1 MSAARSA
8 AVPEGQGAV
17 GEQWPFGVSR
27 TPTMSIGTALSIL
40 TQEFPTVRIS
50 KIRFLEE
57 QGIVTPNRTPSGY
70 RTYSQA
76 DVERLRFALAAQR
89 DSFLPLKVIRERLR
103 ELDRAGAGAP
113 APGAR
118 VVTED
123 GELTAAATRSRM
135 TIAQLAES
143 AGVDAR
149 FVAEL
154 AEAGIIVADEGR
166 KYPPAA
172 LPVIAEAGR
181 LAEHGIQPRHL
192 RTLRIAAD
200 RHIDLIEQITAPT
213 RSHRT
218 RGSAEAAAQS
228 QAAELAQVLSRLH
241 SALLADGIERL

>member
-1 MSAARSA
+1 MSPARSA
-8 AVPEGQGAV
+8 AATDGGGPER
-17 GEQWPFGVSR
+17 EQWPFGVSR

-57 QGIVTPNRTPSGY
+57 QGIVTPTRTPSGY

-89 DSFLPLKVIRERLR
+89 DSFLPLKVIRERLG
-103 ELDRAGAGAP
+103 ELDRAGASAP

-135 TIAQLAES
+135 TIAQLAET
-143 AGVDAR
+143 AGLEAA

-166 KYPPAA
+166 KYTPAA
-172 LPVIAEAGR
+172 LPIIAEAAR
-181 LAEHGIQPRHL
+181 LSEVGVQPRHL

-200 RHIDLIEQITAPT
+200 RQVDLIEQITAPT

-218 RGSAEAAAQS
+218 RGSAEVAAQS
-228 QAAELAQVLSRLH
+228 QSVELARVLSRLH
-241 SALLADGIERL
+241 TALLSDGIERL

>member
-1 MSAARSA
+1 MNALSAASS
-8 AVPEGQGAV
+8 GADDPHT
-17 GEQWPFGVSR
+17 EQWPFGVSR

-57 QGIVTPNRTPSGY
+57 QGIVTPHRTPSGY

-123 GELTAAATRSRM
+123 GELTAAATRTRM
-135 TIAQLAES
+135 SIAQLAEA
-143 AGVDAR
+143 AGLEAT

-154 AEAGIIVADEGR
+154 AEAGIIVADRGR
-166 KYPPAA
+166 RYGPGV
-172 LPVIAEAGR
+172 LPVVSEAAS
-181 LAEHGIQPRHL
+181 LAEYGVAPRHL

-200 RHIDLIEQITAPT
+200 RQVDLIEQITAPI

-218 RGSAEAAAQS
+218 RGSAEAAAQA
-228 QAAELAQVLSRLH
+228 QAGELAQVLTRLH
-241 SALLADGIERL
+241 AALVTDGIERL